1 LRNPLEVAA
10 SLARR
15 DGFDPSI
22 GHLLWLRHVLDA
34 ERATRGRPRVFV
46 SYEGLMNG
54 WRATIERI
62 QTTLELALPKLP
74 EASAGEIET
83 FLSEALHHERATPA
97 SVTDDPGLSNWL
109 RESFTVLDNWA
120 RQGEQAADF
129 AVLDRIGAAF
139 DAAVPAFARPVE
151 IGRQAST
158 SQRRLEQE
166 LSTARN
172 QSAERDARIAG
183 LEREAAG
190 GAKELAEVRARLAQT
205 ESALVQRR
213 HEADQLTVELTATQ
227 GELQHLSAWR
237 ADAEKLMA
245 GYRDHIALL
254 LANERERVRALEAAE
269 GAAAEVAR
277 QKAQSAAEIERLN
290 VKNKTELD
298 KVKTQSAAEVQKI
311 TAEKRAVEGR
321 LKERFDEIATL
332 TRLLKG
338 NENEARAIRRSV
350 AAVLEVNRAAV
361 VPWFGRSRWW
371 DRLWVRR
378 QAVALTRAGLF
389 DPIWYLEKYPDVKK
403 AGVDPA
409 EHYVRH
415 GAAEG
420 RLPRAAAKP

>member
-1 LRNPLEVAA
+1 MGANKGNEAGHWESQAICHLNDKLLRSAGSFWHDWQAFNPGWLRSPRAAEFHDEALTTLSNEFGTSRLFALKDPRICRLSAFWLPILDEFDATPFVILPLRNPLEVAA
-10 SLARR
+10 SLAKR

-205 ESALVQRR
+205 E
-213 HEADQLTVELTATQ
+213 
-227 GELQHLSAWR
+227 
-237 ADAEKLMA
+237 
-245 GYRDHIALL
+245 
-254 LANERERVRALEAAE
+254 
-269 GAAAEVAR
+269 
-277 QKAQSAAEIERLN
+277 
-290 VKNKTELD
+290 
-298 KVKTQSAAEVQKI
+298 
-311 TAEKRAVEGR
+311 GR

-332 TRLLKG
+332 TRLLKDR
-338 NENEARAIRRSV
+338 ENETRAIRRSV

-415 GAAEG
+415 GAGEG